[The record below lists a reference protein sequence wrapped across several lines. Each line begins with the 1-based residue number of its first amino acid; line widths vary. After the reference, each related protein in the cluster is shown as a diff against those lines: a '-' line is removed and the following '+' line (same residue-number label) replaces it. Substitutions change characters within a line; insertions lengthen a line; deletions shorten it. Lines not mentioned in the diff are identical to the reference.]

1 MLGGGPGWLSGCA
14 AMARFLGTGVLGG
27 CIASLVACLPLKMR
41 RSDVGD
47 VSLAEI
53 RKGEYVSQL
62 NCCEL
67 FASLERLKVEA
78 SRQAGRT
85 DMQDVPMVGS
95 SQNAAPADAG
105 PRVVSSADLLDGSRE
120 IIIRHVGED
129 YRLRLTRA
137 GKLILNK

>member
-1 MLGGGPGWLSGCA
+1 
-14 AMARFLGTGVLGG
+14 
-27 CIASLVACLPLKMR
+27 
-41 RSDVGD
+41 
-47 VSLAEI
+47 
-53 RKGEYVSQL
+53 
-62 NCCEL
+62 
-67 FASLERLKVEA
+67 
-78 SRQAGRT
+78 
-85 DMQDVPMVGS
+85 MVGS